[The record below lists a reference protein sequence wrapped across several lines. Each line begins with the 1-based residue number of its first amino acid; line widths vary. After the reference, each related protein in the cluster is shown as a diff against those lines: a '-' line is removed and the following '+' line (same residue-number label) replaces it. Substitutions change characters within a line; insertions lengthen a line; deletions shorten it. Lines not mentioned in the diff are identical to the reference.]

1 MAVKKILSVKVP
13 DLTLDPNNARKHGE
27 KDIAAIAASL
37 EKFSQQTPIVIT
49 SDNVVIKGNGTLM
62 AAMKL
67 NWTHVEAI
75 RTNLT
80 GQQVTA
86 YALADNQTGLLSTW
100 DNEKLLELLQGLD
113 EQSLIDACG
122 FDEMAMAE
130 LMANLGQ
137 FDVEEVVEPVLA
149 DGDREPFQQMT
160 FTLHD
165 AQAETIKSAIVK
177 AKAAGAFDGLNE
189 NSNGNALARIAE
201 AYVNG

>member
-1 MAVKKILSVKVP
+1 MAVHKSTVKKILSVKVS

-27 KDIAAIAASL
+27 RDLAAIVASL
-37 EKFSQQTPIVIT
+37 EKFEQQTPIVIT
-49 SDNVVIKGNGTLM
+49 SDNVVIKGNGTVM

-67 NWTHVEAI
+67 GWTHVEAI

-122 FDEMAMAE
+122 FDEMAMAALMQEVNPSFDPVPVDEQGKLDE
-130 LMANLGQ
+130 LAPKIVQCPHCSQEFDLRTLG
-137 FDVEEVVEPVLA
+137 E
-149 DGDREPFQQMT
+149 
-160 FTLHD
+160 
-165 AQAETIKSAIVK
+165 
-177 AKAAGAFDGLNE
+177 
-189 NSNGNALARIAE
+189 
-201 AYVNG
+201 